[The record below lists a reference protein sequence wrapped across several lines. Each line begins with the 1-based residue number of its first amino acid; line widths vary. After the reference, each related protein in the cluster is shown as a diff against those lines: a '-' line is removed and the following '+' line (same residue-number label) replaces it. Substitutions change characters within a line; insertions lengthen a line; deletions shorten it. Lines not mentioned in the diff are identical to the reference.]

1 MSRPAPCTFAE
12 SHFSLW
18 SVRNAPAKVPV
29 PTTGTWCI
37 LQALTCIRLSYF
49 YPAWLPE
56 FPVPGREELGGDW
69 RRFNPDRSEEI
80 GRGSIKPVTQSW
92 SAWRRAFL
100 SCASSCVSLKPC
112 LRFYG
117 KKKVVL
123 SQHLSCS
130 LHLFLETLWIRQMQ
144 DVYSP
149 LQKQRRWPV
158 FKSDIWACLIAPGAP
173 PRASQGCC
181 WPWCL
186 SDGPFDHHR
195 TGLSGPS
202 WEPAE
207 MIGFWQ
213 LSSKTVQQAV

>member
-56 FPVPGREELGGDW
+56 FPAPGREELGGDW

-117 KKKVVL
+117 KKKRWCYLSICRVL
-123 SQHLSCS
+123 YTYFWKHCEYDRCKMFTHLCRSKDVGLYLKVIFWLVWS
-130 LHLFLETLWIRQMQ
+130 LLGHPPE
-144 DVYSP
+144 P
-149 LQKQRRWPV
+149 RRGV
-158 FKSDIWACLIAPGAP
+158 ADLD
-173 PRASQGCC
+173 ASAMVR
-181 WPWCL
+181 L
-186 SDGPFDHHR
+186 TT
-195 TGLSGPS
+195 TGLGYLGLPGNLLR
-202 WEPAE
+202 W
-207 MIGFWQ
+207 
-213 LSSKTVQQAV
+213 